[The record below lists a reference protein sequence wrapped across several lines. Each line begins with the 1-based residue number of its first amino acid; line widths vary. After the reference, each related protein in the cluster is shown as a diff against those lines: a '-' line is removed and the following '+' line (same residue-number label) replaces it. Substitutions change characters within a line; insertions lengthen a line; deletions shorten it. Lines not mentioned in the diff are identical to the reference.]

1 MKFAFFVAEMMC
13 RRRTFLFVVFVGV
26 VGVCRGQQDPSP
38 KHVLT
43 SVPGFE
49 GFSEQAYSVSMVE
62 QARDKLIM
70 KRICLKFA
78 GLNVS
83 E

>member
-1 MKFAFFVAEMMC
+1 MC
-13 RRRTFLFVVFVGV
+13 RRRTFLFAVFVGIGAV
-26 VGVCRGQQDPSP
+26 VVLGQNSN

-62 QARDKLIM
+62 QARETKYL
-70 KRICLKFA
+70 
-78 GLNVS
+78 
-83 E
+83 